1 MIRQNVLLSNAN
13 KSNVYN
19 LNNDI
24 NLTFPTNLFFK
35 APQYIELLNLDL
47 NAEINLFGNTNNSFY
62 IEYKNVKHLIIVEY
76 STALKT
82 DYQLTQAIKQ
92 ALNNPRDP
100 TNPVLYLPYTDN
112 DLILDITESSIEN
125 IVTNYK
131 IERESFTSAYTL
143 TSNSKICIIDFGHK
157 ESIGPIIGFGN
168 GKYTLNSSNNYSAG
182 GTSTQ
187 SISAYNYIDVINSSG
202 STPINEP
209 SGPFPNYSDVNCKMV
224 LYDSNKR
231 IIPNKF
237 KENDTTI
244 SLNFSIGLKQYENIG
259 EVLDLIE
266 DQLNEYSSYFSP
278 AATFVVSYDNIT
290 KKITLKNTTGAK
302 FGIGFDF
309 NNITRDR
316 AMYSTNGINW
326 YPSSTV
332 NNHDWRSAAYAR
344 ISNNDI
350 IVAVSSTGDKNRIMR
365 SINSTTS
372 WTSIDSPYDNIWSS
386 GAYHQ
391 ISNDPLSSQQ
401 YIYVLVASRGITK
414 RVIASYDGITWTYQN
429 SPMNDWTYV
438 IHDGPIGQE
447 KFVAVA
453 SSGTGNR
460 VMTSLDGLS
469 WISRTSAADNNWTS
483 LTWGGLSGQEKF
495 VAVASSGTGNRVMT
509 SPDGI
514 TWTLRT
520 SAADN
525 NWTSITWGGLSGQE
539 KFVAVASSG
548 TGNRVMTSPDGI
560 TWTLRTSAVD
570 NNWTSITWGGLSGQE
585 KFVAVASSGTGN
597 RIMTSLDGIT
607 WTLQTSPA
615 DYNWNSVIWS
625 SFLNKFIAISSNG
638 NNYIMISDNGIN
650 WTLLTI
656 SFNYEWNQIFSGHN
670 FLLGIGVTL
679 GKSSDIYKWNNI
691 KFLVDNY
698 WTSVCR
704 GGLIGQEKFVAVASS
719 GIGNRIMTSITG
731 EQWIIQY
738 NPVDN
743 NWTSICWGGV
753 SGQEKFV
760 AVASSGTG
768 DRIMT
773 SSDAITWTIRVS
785 PADNNWTSVCWSS
798 DINLFVAVASS
809 GTGNRVM
816 TSSDGITWTLR
827 TSAANN
833 NWTSVCWGG
842 QAGQKKF
849 VAVASSGTGNRIMT
863 SVDGITWTIR
873 VSPTD
878 NNWTS
883 VVWTGINKFIAV
895 AASGITNRIMTSTNG
910 IDWSET
916 ISGVVQSPL
925 NSPVNIDWRCVIWVS
940 GDLNTI
946 VSVGTG
952 FGNTSGSLHYILG
965 FEQNSYF
972 DLTDIVSLY
981 EPLIYDQ
988 IFADDYVLICSNI
1001 VNNAT
1006 DLNVI
1011 GIGNAD
1017 NIKSNNIIF
1026 AIPLSQCKHFKPVD
1040 SSYYRINIGASS
1052 FSLGYKNKKFT
1063 DTNPNLVNIY
1073 LRLLSGRH
1081 ITSTSQY
1088 TMQLSFLF

>member
-62 IEYKNVKHLIIVEY
+62 IIYKNVIHLIVVEY

-82 DYQLTQAIKQ
+82 DYQLTQAVKS

-100 TNPVLYLPYTDN
+100 NNPVLYLPYTDN
-112 DLILDITESSIEN
+112 DLILDVTESSIEN

-131 IERESFTSAYTL
+131 IEREAFTTAYTI
-143 TSNSKICIIDFGHK
+143 TSNNTCTLDFSHK

-168 GKYTLNSSNNYSAG
+168 GTYILNSSNNYSAG

-187 SISAYNYIDVINSSG
+187 SISAYNYIDVVNSSG
-202 STPINEP
+202 ATPYGEIA
-209 SGPFPNYSDVNCKMV
+209 GPFPNYNDINSKMV

-231 IIPNKF
+231 IIPNKY
-237 KENDTTI
+237 KEHDTTI
-244 SLNFSIGLKQYENIG
+244 SLNLGLGLRQYENIG
-259 EVLDLIE
+259 EILDLIE
-266 DQLNEYSSYFSP
+266 DQLNDYSSYFSP
-278 AATFVVSYDNIT
+278 AATFVVSYDNII
-290 KKITLKNTTGAK
+290 KKITIKNTTGAK

-316 AMYSTNGINW
+316 VMYSTNGLNW
-326 YPSSTV
+326 YSSSSI

-350 IVAVSSTGDKNRIMR
+350 IVAVSSNGDKNRIMR
-365 SINSTTS
+365 SVNSTTS
-372 WTSIDSPYDNIWSS
+372 WNSIDSPYDNIWSS
-386 GAYHQ
+386 CAYHR
-391 ISNDPLSSQQ
+391 ISTDPNSSQQ
-401 YIYVLVASRGITK
+401 FIYVLVANRGITN
-414 RVIASYDGITWTYQN
+414 RVATSYDCITWTYQI
-429 SPMNDWTYV
+429 SSMNDWNYV
-438 IHDGPIGQE
+438 IHAGPLGQE

-453 SSGTGNR
+453 SSGSGNR
-460 VMTSLDGLS
+460 VMTSSDGLS
-469 WISRTSAADNNWTS
+469 WVSQTSASDNHWTS
-483 LTWGGLSGQEKF
+483 LTWGGLTGQEKY
-495 VAVASSGTGNRVMT
+495 VAVASSGIGNRVMT
-509 SPDGI
+509 SINGS
-514 TWTLRT
+514 TWISQN

-539 KFVAVASSG
+539 KFIAVASSG
-548 TGNRVMTSPDGI
+548 I
-560 TWTLRTSAVD
+560 
-570 NNWTSITWGGLSGQE
+570 
-585 KFVAVASSGTGN
+585 GN

-607 WTLQTSPA
+607 WTIGVSPA
-615 DYNWNSVIWS
+615 DNDWTSVTWGGITGQEKFVAVASSGIGNRVMTSSNGINWTLRNSASDQNWTSVTWS

-638 NNYIMISDNGIN
+638 NNIIMSSNDGIT
-650 WTLLTI
+650 WTLSTI
-656 SFNYEWNQIFSGHN
+656 SINYQWNQIFSGN
-670 FLLGIGVTL
+670 DFLLGVGVTV
-679 GKSSDIYKWNNI
+679 GKSSDLYKWNNI
-691 KFLVDNY
+691 KFLVDNF
-698 WTSVCR
+698 WTSVCY
-704 GGLIGQEKFVAVASS
+704 GGLSGQEKFVAVANS
-719 GIGNRIMTSITG
+719 GIGNRIMTSTTG
-731 EQWIIQY
+731 EQWIIRY

-743 NWTSICWGGV
+743 NWTSICWGGS
-753 SGQEKFV
+753 SGQEKYV
-760 AVASSGTG
+760 AVASNGTG
-768 DRIMT
+768 NRVMT
-773 SSDAITWTIRVS
+773 SSDGITWTIRVS

-798 DINLFVAVASS
+798 DLNLFVAVASS
-809 GTGNRVM
+809 GIGNRVM
-816 TSSDGITWTLR
+816 TSTDGITWNTQ
-827 TSAANN
+827 TSAADN

-842 QAGQKKF
+842 QTGQKKF

-863 SVDGITWTIR
+863 STNGITWTIR
-873 VSPTD
+873 VSPVD

-895 AASGITNRIMTSTNG
+895 ASSGISNRIMSSTDG
-910 IDWSET
+910 INWSET
-916 ISGVVQSPL
+916 ISGVIQSPL
-925 NSPVNIDWRCVIWVS
+925 NSPVNMDWKCVIWVP

-946 VSVGTG
+946 VSVGTS

-965 FEQNSYF
+965 FEQTSYF
-972 DLTDIVSLY
+972 DLTEIISITD
-981 EPLIYDQ
+981 PLIYDH

-1026 AIPLSQCKHFKPVD
+1026 AIPLTEAKHFRPVD

-1052 FSLGYKNKKFT
+1052 FSLGYKNKKFSN
-1063 DTNPNLVNIY
+1063 TNPNYVNFY